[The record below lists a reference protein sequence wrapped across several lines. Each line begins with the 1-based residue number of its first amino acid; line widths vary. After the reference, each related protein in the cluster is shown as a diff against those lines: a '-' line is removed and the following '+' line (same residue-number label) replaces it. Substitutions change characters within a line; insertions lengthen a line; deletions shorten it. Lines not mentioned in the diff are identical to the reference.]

1 MTQRARRM
9 ISALTAIGLLFGG
22 AGTLAP
28 APLMADAG
36 PYLAARQATMDRSF
50 QDLASYA
57 TRALAADPKN
67 PVLLES
73 VISAHISMGDFEATK
88 GYAALLSQIEPGN
101 QIAAMSQLTL
111 LVKEGD
117 YDGLVAALEGGQSI
131 STVVDGLMLAWGH
144 VGQGDMSGALELF
157 DSGANLSQGFED
169 FGHYNKALALGL
181 VGDFEGALEVLT
193 ESGIRETRSSVIARI
208 EILSQLERNDEAL
221 TVLNDNF
228 GEGELDPVLEGL
240 RASLM
245 AGETVPF
252 TVVRSARDGIADV
265 FFAVAAALDGGLDDG
280 YTLLY
285 ARIAETLRP
294 NEANYVLNVAT
305 LLERL
310 GNYDLATAAFDSI
323 SPEDPIYP
331 IASLGRAETLRA
343 AGKSE
348 AALEVLRQLAKAH
361 PEMDDVHIALG
372 DALRREERYAEAAE
386 AYSVVIDRHQP
397 PTRALWPLY
406 FTRGTSYERLEEWEK
421 SEADL
426 RQALELEPDQ
436 PQVLNY
442 LGYSFLELKTN
453 LDEAMEMIRKAAEK
467 RPQDGY
473 ITDSLAWGLY
483 RLGRYEEA
491 VEPMERAAELMPV
504 DPIINDHLGDV
515 YWAVG
520 RVREARFQWK
530 RALSFDPEEDEADR
544 IRRKLEVG
552 LDRVL
557 IDEGEEPTRP
567 INDG

>member
-22 AGTLAP
+22 AGTLVP

-50 QDLASYA
+50 QELASYA
-57 TRALAADPKN
+57 TRALASDPQN

-73 VISAHISMGDFEATK
+73 VISAHISMGDFETTK

-131 STVVDGLMLAWGH
+131 STVVDGLMLAWAH

-157 DSGANLSQGFED
+157 DNGANLSQGFED

-228 GEGELDPVLEGL
+228 GDGELDPVLEGL
-240 RASLM
+240 RASLT

-285 ARIAETLRP
+285 ARIAEALRP
-294 NEANYVLNVAT
+294 DEANYVLNVAT

-323 SPEDPIYP
+323 SPEDPVYP

-453 LDEAMEMIRKAAEK
+453 LDEAMEMIRKAAEM

-530 RALSFDPEEDEADR
+530 RALSFDPEEDEANR

>member
-50 QDLASYA
+50 QELASYA
-57 TRALAADPKN
+57 TRALASDPQN

-73 VISAHISMGDFEATK
+73 VISAHISMGDFETTK

-131 STVVDGLMLAWGH
+131 STVVDGLMLAWAH

-157 DSGANLSQGFED
+157 DNGANLSQGFED

-240 RASLM
+240 RESLT

-285 ARIAETLRP
+285 ARIAEALRP
-294 NEANYVLNVAT
+294 DEANYVLNVAT

-323 SPEDPIYP
+323 SPEDPVYP

-348 AALEVLRQLAKAH
+348 AALEVLRQLAKDH

-453 LDEAMEMIRKAAEK
+453 LDEAMEMIRKAAEM

>member
-50 QDLASYA
+50 QELASYA
-57 TRALAADPKN
+57 TRALASDPQN

-73 VISAHISMGDFEATK
+73 VISAHISMGDFETTK

-131 STVVDGLMLAWGH
+131 STVVDGLMLAWAH

-157 DSGANLSQGFED
+157 DNGANLSQGFED

-221 TVLNDNF
+221 IVLNDNF

-240 RASLM
+240 RESLT

-285 ARIAETLRP
+285 ARIAEALRP
-294 NEANYVLNVAT
+294 DEANYVLNVAT

-323 SPEDPIYP
+323 SPEDPVYP

-348 AALEVLRQLAKAH
+348 AALEVLRQLAKDH

-372 DALRREERYAEAAE
+372 DALRREERYGEAAE

-453 LDEAMEMIRKAAEK
+453 LDEAMEMIRKAAEM

-530 RALSFDPEEDEADR
+530 RALSFDPEEDEANR

>member
-22 AGTLAP
+22 AATLAP

-50 QDLASYA
+50 QELASYA
-57 TRALAADPKN
+57 TRALAADPQN

-73 VISAHISMGDFEATK
+73 VISAHISMGDFETTK

-131 STVVDGLMLAWGH
+131 STVVDGLMLAWAH

-157 DSGANLSQGFED
+157 DNGASLSQGFED

-221 TVLNDNF
+221 AVLNDNF

-240 RASLM
+240 RASLT

-453 LDEAMEMIRKAAEK
+453 LDEAMEMIRKAAEM

-520 RVREARFQWK
+520 RAREARFQWK
-530 RALSFDPEEDEADR
+530 RALSFDPEEDEANR

-557 IDEGEEPTRP
+557 IEEGEEPTRP

>member
-1 MTQRARRM
+1 
-9 ISALTAIGLLFGG
+9 
-22 AGTLAP
+22 
-28 APLMADAG
+28 MADAG

-50 QDLASYA
+50 QELASYA
-57 TRALAADPKN
+57 TRALASDPQN

-73 VISAHISMGDFEATK
+73 VISAHISMGDFETTK

-131 STVVDGLMLAWGH
+131 STVVDGLMLAWAH

-157 DSGANLSQGFED
+157 DNGANLSQGFED

-240 RASLM
+240 RESLT

-285 ARIAETLRP
+285 ARIAEALRP
-294 NEANYVLNVAT
+294 DEANYVLNVAT

-323 SPEDPIYP
+323 SPEDPVYP

-453 LDEAMEMIRKAAEK
+453 LDEAMEMIRKAAEM

>member
-50 QDLASYA
+50 QELASYA
-57 TRALAADPKN
+57 TRALASDPQN

-73 VISAHISMGDFEATK
+73 VISAHISMGDFETTK

-131 STVVDGLMLAWGH
+131 STVVDGLMLAWAH

-157 DSGANLSQGFED
+157 DNGANLSQGFED

-221 TVLNDNF
+221 IVLNDNF

-240 RASLM
+240 RESLT

-285 ARIAETLRP
+285 ARIAEALRP
-294 NEANYVLNVAT
+294 DEANYVLNVAT

-323 SPEDPIYP
+323 SPEDPVYP

-453 LDEAMEMIRKAAEK
+453 LDEAMEMIRKAAEM

>member
-50 QDLASYA
+50 QELASYA
-57 TRALAADPKN
+57 TRALASDPQN

-73 VISAHISMGDFEATK
+73 VISAHISMGDFETTK

-117 YDGLVAALEGGQSI
+117 YDGLVTALEGGQSI
-131 STVVDGLMLAWGH
+131 STVVDGLMLAWAH

-157 DSGANLSQGFED
+157 DNGANLSQGFED

-240 RASLM
+240 RESLT

-294 NEANYVLNVAT
+294 DEANYVLNVAT

-323 SPEDPIYP
+323 SPEDPVYP

-453 LDEAMEMIRKAAEK
+453 LDEAMEMIRKAAEM

-530 RALSFDPEEDEADR
+530 RALSFDPEEDEANR